1 MTVYRALKGFTGK
14 IVMKKGEIRDFDV
27 KSRDQKQIVKNL
39 SKAGYI
45 AKIENF
51 EEVNIG
57 EA

>member
-1 MTVYRALKGFTGK
+1 MTAYRALKGFTGK
-14 IVMKKGEIRDFDV
+14 IVMKKGEIRDFNI
-27 KSRDQKQIVKNL
+27 KSKEQKQIVKDL